1 MSALLE
7 KIYDKFNEIETEY
20 LDYMQK
26 HKSYPIPNSI
36 VTNID
41 VVTENQKY
49 KKAKKIK
56 EI

>member
-1 MSALLE
+1 MADLLE
-7 KIYDKFNEIETEY
+7 KIYDKSQTIETEY